1 MNNEYIHGELMD
13 KKLDMMIPF
22 ISFFLLLFHFELKK
36 FSVYIHSI

>member
-22 ISFFLLLFHFELKK
+22 ISFFLLLKK